1 MFKRIKTE
9 GRILF
14 SDLIRKI
21 LTSWIVAVLTEYLLL
36 SKELRSL
43 VVLDGLAQMSLGR
56 VIVLTV
62 AGVFFLCILS
72 GLIED
77 RKWERWG
84 MCGSFILLAGLS
96 IHASFSKMFL
106 AICILIAFGFAVYAK
121 FGWDFS
127 TQIQIK
133 FSKECRKYLWITA
146 VCSVLFFIFVSIW
159 TVSRIYSFDT
169 PSFDFGIFSQMY
181 YNMKETG
188 LPMTTIE
195 RDGPLSHFA
204 VHVSPIFYLFLP
216 FYWLIP
222 NPAVLQVLQAAVI
235 TSSVIPLWL
244 IGKRNGFT
252 EVQRMLICIVLLLY
266 PAFSGG
272 ASFDIHENCFLTAL
286 ILWLFYGIDSKNVK
300 VIVISAALT
309 LLVKE
314 DAAVYVAVIA
324 LWMMVKSFLHTRK
337 LRDKEFIIGVLLFAG
352 SLAWF
357 FIVTN
362 YLTKHGDGVM
372 NYRYENFIYDDS
384 NSLVT
389 VIKAVIMNP
398 MKVIYEC
405 VDTEKRKFVL
415 QTILPLMGIPFLTRR
430 YERYILLI
438 PYILLNL
445 MSDYPF
451 QHDVFFQYTFG
462 PTAFLLY
469 LTVVNIADLKK
480 QKPKKIVFAS
490 MLMISVICFGSIIV
504 PKAIF
509 YPQKSIQNYEYYQEI
524 REVLSQIPKDASV
537 TATRYYTTFLSQR
550 EILYDVQLSS
560 TEHMLET
567 EYVVLDIV
575 TGNINNEYEKYM
587 TDGKENGYENLIL
600 LLEQNGY
607 TQYLKHD
614 DVLVI
619 YKKDNHF

>member
-1 MFKRIKTE
+1 MFKRTKIEQT
-9 GRILF
+9 IIF
-14 SDLIRKI
+14 PNLIRKI
-21 LTSWIVAVLTEYLLL
+21 LTSWMIAVLIEYLLL
-36 SKELRSL
+36 PKEWRSL
-43 VVLDGLAQMSLGR
+43 VAMDGLAQMSFTR
-56 VIVLTV
+56 VIILTV
-62 AGVFFLCILS
+62 AGVFLLCILS
-72 GLIED
+72 GLISD
-77 RKWERWG
+77 AKWERWG
-84 MCGSFILLAGLS
+84 MFGSFILLALLS
-96 IHASFSKMFL
+96 IYASFSKMFL
-106 AICILIAFGFAVYAK
+106 AVCVLIAVAFAIYGK
-121 FGWDFS
+121 FGWDS
-127 TQIQIK
+127 SPQSPMKCQ
-133 FSKECRKYLWITA
+133 KEHKIYLWITA
-146 VCSVLFFIFVSIW
+146 FFSVLFFLFVSIW

-169 PSFDFGIFSQMY
+169 PSFDFGIFSQMF

-195 RDGPLSHFA
+195 RDGLLSHFA

-235 TSSVIPLWL
+235 TSAIIPLWL
-244 IGKRNGFT
+244 LGKRNGLSD
-252 EVQRMLICIVLLLY
+252 VQRMLLCMALLLY
-266 PAFSGG
+266 PAFSGA
-272 ASFDIHENCFLTAL
+272 ASFDIHENCFLMPL
-286 ILWLFYGIDSKNVK
+286 ILWLFYGIDSRNVK
-300 VIVISAALT
+300 VIVLSAVLT

-324 LWMMVKSFLHTRK
+324 LWLMVKSFLQSRK
-337 LRDKEFIIGVLLFAG
+337 VNDVNFITGILLLLAA
-352 SLAWF
+352 LAWF
-357 FIVTN
+357 FMVTK
-362 YLTKHGDGVM
+362 YLTEYGDGVM
-372 NYRYENFIYDDS
+372 NYRYGNFIYDDS

-415 QTILPLMGIPFLTRR
+415 QTMLPLIGIPFLTRR

-469 LTVVNIADLKK
+469 LTVVNIADFRNQQHKR
-480 QKPKKIVFAS
+480 IAFTSTVIIAA
-490 MLMISVICFGSIIV
+490 ICFTSIIV
-504 PKAIF
+504 PKAIY
-509 YPQKSIQNYEYYQEI
+509 YPQKSIQNYEYYQGI

-537 TATRYYTTFLSQR
+537 TATRFYTTFLSQR

-567 EYVVLDIV
+567 EYVVLDIA
-575 TGNINNEYEKYM
+575 TGNLNNEYEKYM
-587 TDGKENGYENLIL
+587 TDGKENGFENLIL

-607 TQYLKHD
+607 TQYLKLD
-614 DVLVI
+614 EVLVI
-619 YKKDNHF
+619 YKKI